1 MFRASKGQRLPVALE
16 AALTEI
22 FGSAVSAVRL
32 VPNSLYARLHF
43 KATATTRRNTI
54 YLRGD
59 LAAFAADPQLLL
71 HEYFHVIHQWH
82 PKRLTLWKYLWES
95 ARRGYWKNRYEIEA
109 RDFAVRNLHRLGTL
123 IAQRQGFESRRAAL
137 GRLPDAGPL

>member
-1 MFRASKGQRLPVALE
+1 MSRATGEQRLPAVLE

-22 FGSAVSAVRL
+22 FGAAVGAVRL

-43 KATATTRRNTI
+43 KSVATTRRNTI

-59 LAAFAADPQLLL
+59 LAGFAADRKLLL

-82 PKRLTLWKYLWES
+82 PKRLSVWKYLWES
-95 ARRGYWKNRYEIEA
+95 ARRGYWQNRYEIEA
-109 RDFAVRNLHRLGTL
+109 RDFAVRNLNRLGTL
-123 IAQRQGFESRRAAL
+123 IAKGQGYETRSAAL
-137 GRLPDAGPL
+137 SRLRDAGPL